1 MARSLCSCAH
11 KSISLSVT
19 LLLKRETRDN
29 NAFLIYCS
37 LKRETQR
44 SCTSG
49 GNVTVDLL
57 LRSPYT
63 EADDQRYRLGWR
75 KKKKFLQN
83 ATVKTQ
89 FLITNL
95 WPSVKFKSDRQ
106 VAKSFCYQNGA
117 HFQKK
122 KAPTDLQWL
131 FYCRFYLLDGEY
143 NLFPPTGRGKNIW
156 KLLSKWH
163 QKILL
168 LVVQK

>member
-29 NAFLIYCS
+29 NAFLTYCS

-49 GNVTVDLL
+49 GNVPVALL

-75 KKKKFLQN
+75 KKKNFSRMQ
-83 ATVKTQ
+83 
-89 FLITNL
+89 L
-95 WPSVKFKSDRQ
+95 WKPSFSLLTYDLLWSLNQIDRWPNPSVIKMEHIFKRKRHPLTYSGCSIADFIFLMVSIIYFLLLEGERIFE
-106 VAKSFCYQNGA
+106 SFWVNDI
-117 HFQKK
+117 KK
-122 KAPTDLQWL
+122 
-131 FYCRFYLLDGEY
+131 FYC
-143 NLFPPTGRGKNIW
+143 
-156 KLLSKWH
+156 
-163 QKILL
+163 
-168 LVVQK
+168 